1 MSIQHS
7 VFLQRQEPGPKGKV
21 ILVSIVD
28 AESVGMA
35 ESDSQAFVMA
45 TTTTSPYTR
54 MNPTITLEITSKM
67 SAKEYVEGAR
77 RANGDKSIEHTE
89 GMGITGVLQGPYW
102 FIRKFRTVVEQM
114 GG

>member
-21 ILVSIVD
+21 ILVSVVD

-67 SAKEYVEGAR
+67 SAKEYVVGAR
-77 RANGDKSIEHTE
+77 KSTGDENIEHTK
-89 GMGITGVLQGPYW
+89 GMGISGILHGPYW
-102 FIRKFRTVVEQM
+102 FIRKFRTVIEQM

>member
-21 ILVSIVD
+21 ILVTVVD
-28 AESVGMA
+28 AESVGM
-35 ESDSQAFVMA
+35 ESESQAFVMA

-54 MNPTITLEITSKM
+54 MNPSITLEITSKM
-67 SAKEYVEGAR
+67 SAHEYVEGVR
-77 RANGDKSIEHTE
+77 KSTGDGSIEHTE
-89 GMGITGVLQGPYW
+89 GMGISGVLHGPYW
-102 FIRKFRTVVEQM
+102 FIRKFRTIIEQM